1 MNSSIQPLAQDKNPW
16 VLLIVTMSAVMVG
29 FQFIGSFFGL
39 LVAMPFYDG
48 TLMEFV
54 EAASSPVG
62 NDSMRIPL
70 LLMQGT
76 ASFTGF
82 ILVPMLLFKFYYH
95 ESPVFFPASSLKE
108 FPVLLTI
115 VLVPLFMLVNA
126 PFIEWNQNFTFPE
139 SMSGLEQKL
148 KAMEELLRQTSE
160 FITKFDSIG
169 ELMLGLVVVAVIPGI
184 GEELVFRGMIQNN
197 AYRIT
202 GNIHVGIWLAALLFS
217 MFHLQFYGLIPRT
230 LLGVLFGY
238 LYYFSGNLI
247 YPMIAHFMNNGFT
260 LVMLYLYNKG
270 AVDIDIESTDVIPWY
285 QVAFGVVTSAVILLS
300 FKKSFEDK
308 NVNAELG

>member
-1 MNSSIQPLAQDKNPW
+1 
-16 VLLIVTMSAVMVG
+16 MVG

-48 TLMEFV
+48 TIMEFV
-54 EAASSPVG
+54 EAAASPVG

-82 ILVPMLLFKFYYH
+82 ILVPMLLFKFYYQ
-95 ESPVFFPASSLKE
+95 ESPVFFPASSFKE
-108 FPVLLTI
+108 FPMLLTI
-115 VLVPLFMLVNA
+115 ILVPLFMMVNA

-139 SMSGLEQKL
+139 SMSGLEEKL
-148 KAMEELLRQTSE
+148 KAMEELLKETSE
-160 FITKFDSIG
+160 FITNFDTIG
-169 ELMLGLVVVAVIPGI
+169 QLMLGLVVVAVIPGI

-202 GNIHVGIWLAALLFS
+202 GNIHAGIWLAALLFS

-270 AVDIDIESTDVIPWY
+270 AVDIDIESTDIIPWY
-285 QVAFGVVTSAVILLS
+285 QVAFGVVTSAVILFS
-300 FKKSFEDK
+300 FRKSFEDK
-308 NVNAELG
+308 NINAELG